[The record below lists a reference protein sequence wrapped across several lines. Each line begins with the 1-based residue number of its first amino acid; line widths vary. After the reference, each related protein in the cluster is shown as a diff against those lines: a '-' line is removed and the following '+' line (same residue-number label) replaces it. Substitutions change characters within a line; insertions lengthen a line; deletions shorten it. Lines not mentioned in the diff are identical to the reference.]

1 MGKEVNPQAILSI
14 YLFVSWCSRNIV
26 ATIMTMM
33 ITSKRDVDDK
43 LYAVSFAD
51 MQPSSLLYL
60 HDSKSS
66 NDGDNDEE

>member
-1 MGKEVNPQAILSI
+1 
-14 YLFVSWCSRNIV
+14 
-26 ATIMTMM
+26 MTMM
-33 ITSKRDVDDK
+33 IASKSDVDDK
-43 LYAVSFAD
+43 LYAVRFAD